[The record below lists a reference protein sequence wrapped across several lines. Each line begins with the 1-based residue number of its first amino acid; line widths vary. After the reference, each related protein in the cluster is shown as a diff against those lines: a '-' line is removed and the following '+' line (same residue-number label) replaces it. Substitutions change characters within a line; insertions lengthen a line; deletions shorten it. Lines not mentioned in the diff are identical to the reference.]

1 MLSGNRGCC
10 LHSEMISHRIKH
22 CLCPNIVD
30 QYYSSAVQICQLLK
44 CPNYTED
51 VAVPTKGRFSAKSFS
66 ELTVV
71 VSVFVRHLLVGE

>member
-1 MLSGNRGCC
+1 MLSGNHGCC

-22 CLCPNIVD
+22 CLCHNIVD

-51 VAVPTKGRFSAKSFS
+51 VAVPTKGRFSARSFS

-71 VSVFVRHLLVGE
+71 VSVASRPCLYL